1 MYKNRKGDLI
11 NAETVRE
18 EMEKEIYK
26 IGDTNGEIN
35 IMAL

>member
-11 NAETVRE
+11 NVETIRE

-26 IGDTNGEIN
+26 IDDTNGEIN